1 MRFSQFSNARNVGLY
16 YPYWQYTD
24 LFIFRFV
31 IKMYICIK
39 IYCTAAQFFFL
50 TVWNGNERYV
60 NSDLHNKGITIY
72 IGQHINCKSKNVIY
86 LVTCNKC
93 SLQCV
98 GSTSTELKVRFRND
112 KSSITTTKTRLKR
125 YTLQCKRSYCWK
137 MLNSLGSNILKT
149 TGREIGLTKSGCLV
163 TREAYRSAI
172 YILSVL

>member
-1 MRFSQFSNARNVGLY
+1 M
-16 YPYWQYTD
+16 
-24 LFIFRFV
+24 
-31 IKMYICIK
+31 
-39 IYCTAAQFFFL
+39 YCTCDYTIRIGSTPTFSYFDLLSKCIYVSKYIVQPLNFFLL

>member
-1 MRFSQFSNARNVGLY
+1 MYYTCDYTIRIGTTPTFLY
-16 YPYWQYTD
+16 FD
-24 LFIFRFV
+24 LLSKCIYV
-31 IKMYICIK
+31 SKYIV
-39 IYCTAAQFFFL
+39 QPLNFFLL